1 MSVPKTWATAEL
13 VPATTMNAEIR
24 DRINALALA
33 KAVVIGIG
41 DFAGAPIL
49 PGVKTY
55 FEMPFGMRILAWRL
69 FADVVGSI
77 VIDVWKDTYANFPPT
92 AADTIAGSEKPT
104 LVAAQKAEDLSLSTW
119 MTDIAQGDVIGV
131 NVDSATTVKQVTLTL
146 RGVLLSQ
153 V

>member
-1 MSVPKTWATAEL
+1 
-13 VPATTMNAEIR
+13 
-24 DRINALALA
+24 
-33 KAVVIGIG
+33 
-41 DFAGAPIL
+41 
-49 PGVKTY
+49 VKTY